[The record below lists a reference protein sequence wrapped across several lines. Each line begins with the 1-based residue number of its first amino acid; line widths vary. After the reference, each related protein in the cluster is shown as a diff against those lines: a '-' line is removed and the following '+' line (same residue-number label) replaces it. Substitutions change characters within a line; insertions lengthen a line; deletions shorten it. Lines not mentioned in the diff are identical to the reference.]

1 MLNVCKQ
8 ITSILLADDLQ
19 VSQCNQLRLTNAKSS
34 GAVSY
39 YCSRGAVASSVTR
52 DKQRAV
58 VTVVQRILAGKDGV
72 RQ

>member
-19 VSQCNQLRLTNAKSS
+19 VSQCNQLRLTNAKSG
-34 GAVSY
+34 GAVS
-39 YCSRGAVASSVTR
+39 YCSRGAVATSLTPH
-52 DKQRAV
+52 KHRAV